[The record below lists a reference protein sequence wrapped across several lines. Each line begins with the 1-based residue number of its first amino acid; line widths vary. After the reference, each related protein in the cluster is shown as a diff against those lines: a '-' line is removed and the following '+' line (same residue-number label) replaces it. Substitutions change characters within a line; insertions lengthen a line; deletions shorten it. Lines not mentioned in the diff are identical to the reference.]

1 MHRPL
6 SRTVPPRRHRARRDL
21 ALRPAPRHRKLT
33 EPLESRVLF
42 AAGDLDTTFGGDG
55 LVSVG
60 AAGTLID
67 EAQAVAV
74 QFDGK
79 VLVAGSA
86 STDNT
91 PGGDFLLAR
100 LNTDGSL
107 DSSFGTGGLV
117 RVDFGGEDGIEDIL
131 IQPNGKI
138 VVGGW
143 TEVLNQP
150 GTADFALARFN
161 TNGTPDNTF
170 GTNGRVVTDFAN
182 SEDRIH
188 ALAIQSDNKIVAVGR
203 GTVQGNQLGVARYT
217 AGGRP
222 DPTFGTSG
230 RGRVNLSVW
239 GNLATGHSVAIQ
251 PDGKIVIGTDASSGG
266 TAGGHVTL
274 GIVRLTRKGAP
285 DTTFGSGAQGP
296 GAVVDDVGTTFP
308 TGLVLDNTGN
318 IYVGATVHDTAG
330 ARATK
335 VFKYTPTGAKVT
347 AFGTGGAT
355 TISQGGFFAFPV
367 GLTMQDDGKLIVSAT
382 SSPTG
387 GSSGEWTV
395 ARVTQAGALDSS
407 FGTGGKVTTPGG
419 LQGAAY
425 DVALAP
431 DDKIVVAGYMNGDMM
446 AARYLGD
453 AGQPQD
459 PGTISGVV
467 YQDNDADGV
476 RDVGEPGLGDW
487 RVYLDLNN
495 NGVLD
500 GGSSTVTRT
509 EEPPRQI
516 PDDGTG
522 VAVSDLVVSG
532 LGGTVSDV
540 NVTLNITH
548 PYVSD
553 LAVYL
558 ISPTGTRV
566 RLLQDVGG
574 AGDNFTNTIL
584 DDEASQ
590 SINLGSAPFTGRYRP
605 QQSLSLVDGQPMN
618 GTWRLEVR
626 DLFTDF
632 AGTLDSWSLTFATA
646 AEPSTLTASDGTY
659 TLASVV
665 PGTYTVREIVKTDF
679 TQTAPAGG
687 AHAVVVTSGQA
698 VTGIDFGNFDGDLPA
713 TVVGRRVFY
722 NNSAFDGRNSA
733 ANPQDDAAVA
743 PDKQGLLPGQRA
755 TSANVTSY
763 SKGINGVIVDVQ
775 RPGGAIQPNDLQ
787 FSAGT
792 GGNPALWDAVSP
804 SQVVVRPG
812 AGPNGTTRIN
822 VTFADGTIRNMWLR
836 VRVLANSRTGLTQE
850 DVFYVGNLVGES
862 AHVDTSAGPFSVNA
876 HDLVATRGA
885 IGTDPATVANRY
897 DHNRDGRVDVVD
909 FNLLRRN
916 YGRIL
921 EALQPPS
928 VAAAFAVVPVT
939 AATTALASAR
949 RDEWTSALLG

>member
-6 SRTVPPRRHRARRDL
+6 SRTVPSRRREERSVARPAAPHARRMME
-21 ALRPAPRHRKLT
+21 T
-33 EPLESRVLF
+33 LENRVLF
-42 AAGDLDTTFGGDG
+42 AAGDLDTTFGGGDG
-55 LVSVG
+55 VALVG
-60 AAGTLID
+60 LPTTLID
-67 EAQAVAV
+67 EAKAVAV
-74 QFDGK
+74 QSDGK
-79 VLVAGSA
+79 VLLAGSS
-86 STDNT
+86 STDNNF
-91 PGGDFLLAR
+91 GGNFLVAR
-100 LNTDGSL
+100 LNTDGSM
-107 DSSFGTGGLV
+107 DTSFGTGGLV
-117 RVDFGGEDGIEDIL
+117 EMDFGAEDGIEDLL
-131 IQPNGKI
+131 IQPDGKI

-143 TEVLNQP
+143 TGTLNNAT
-150 GTADFALARFN
+150 TANFALARLN
-161 TNGTPDNTF
+161 TNGTPDTTF
-170 GTNGRVVTDFAN
+170 GLSGRVVTDFAG
-182 SEDRIH
+182 SEDRIY
-188 ALAIQSDNKIVAVGR
+188 ALALQPDNKILAVGR
-203 GTVQGNQLGVARYT
+203 GTVSGNQLGVVRYT
-217 AGGRP
+217 ASGVP
-222 DPTFGTSG
+222 DSTFGAAG
-230 RGRVNLSVW
+230 KVNMSIW
-239 GNLATGHSVAIQ
+239 SNNATGYAVALQ
-251 PDGKIVIGTDASSGG
+251 PDNKIVIAADASSGG
-266 TAGGHVTL
+266 PAGGVATL
-274 GIVRLTRKGAP
+274 GLVRLSPSGIP
-285 DTTFGSGAQGP
+285 DATFGTGAHGT
-296 GAVVDDVGTTFP
+296 GAVVDNVGITHP

-318 IYVGATVHDTAG
+318 IYVAGTVLDTG
-330 ARATK
+330 TNTHSTK
-335 VFKYTPTGAKVT
+335 LFKYTPTGSKVT
-347 AFGTGGAT
+347 TFGSGGAV
-355 TISQGGFFAFPV
+355 TISPGGFFAFPV
-367 GLTMQDDGKLIVSAT
+367 GLAMQGDGKLVVAAT
-382 SSPTG
+382 SNTTG
-387 GSSGEWTV
+387 GTDGAWTV
-395 ARVTQAGALDSS
+395 ARVTQAGVLDST
-407 FGTGGKVTTPGG
+407 FGTGGRVTTPGG
-419 LQGAAY
+419 LQAAGY
-425 DVALAP
+425 DVAIAP
-431 DDKIVVAGYMNGDMM
+431 DGKVVVGGYSLNNMM
-446 AARYLGD
+446 AARYFGD
-453 AGQPQD
+453 AGLPQD

-476 RDVGEPGLGDW
+476 RDVGEPGLADW
-487 RVYLDLNN
+487 MVYLDLNN

-500 GGSSTVTRT
+500 GGTSTVTRT

-516 PDDGTG
+516 PDGTG

-574 AGDNFTNTIL
+574 AGDNFTNTTL

-590 SINLGSAPFTGRYRP
+590 SINLGAAPFTGRYRP
-605 QQSLSLVDGQPMN
+605 QQSLSLVDGQTID

-665 PGTYTVREIVKTDF
+665 PGTYTVREVVKTGF

-687 AHAVVVTSGQA
+687 AHTVVVTSGQA
-698 VTGIDFGNFDGDLPA
+698 VTGIDFGNFNGILPA

-862 AHVDTSAGPFSVNA
+862 THVDTSAGPFSVNA